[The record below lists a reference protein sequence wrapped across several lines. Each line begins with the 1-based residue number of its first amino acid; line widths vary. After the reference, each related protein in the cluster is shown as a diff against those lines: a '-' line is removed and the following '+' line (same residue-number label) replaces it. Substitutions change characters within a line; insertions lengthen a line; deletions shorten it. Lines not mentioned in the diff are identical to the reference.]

1 LLGFAKRKS
10 WDLDVKREEMG
21 SIATTNGSKPV
32 SAVQKLRNMLA
43 DPDKFIACPGVYDGF
58 TARIALQEG
67 VDCLYMVR
75 LNPASRPSHHKTF
88 HSLSHHARTN
98 KPQLNTNTT
107 QTGAG
112 TTMSRLGMADMGI
125 ATQSDMLA
133 NAAMIAS
140 LSPST
145 PLIADADTG
154 YGGAIMVGRTVTG
167 YIRAGVAGLHL
178 EDQVVNKRCGHLK
191 GKQLVDVDEFAS
203 RIRAAVLAREQSGGD
218 IVIIARTD
226 ALQGFGYDEAVKRLR
241 AAVAAGADV
250 AFLEGVDTLASAKR
264 ACAELAPTP
273 CLFNNVPGGV
283 SPDFGVEQCKE
294 IGYKLAIFP
303 CLAFEMVYPAVRRA
317 VKQLKEIGNVGSQ
330 EKDGRRYGPR
340 ELFQVCGLDELVDF
354 DNNVGGGAYT
364 GGA

>member
-1 LLGFAKRKS
+1 
-10 WDLDVKREEMG
+10 
-21 SIATTNGSKPV
+21 
-32 SAVQKLRNMLA
+32 
-43 DPDKFIACPGVYDGF
+43 
-58 TARIALQEG
+58 
-67 VDCLYMVR
+67 
-75 LNPASRPSHHKTF
+75 
-88 HSLSHHARTN
+88 
-98 KPQLNTNTT
+98 
-107 QTGAG
+107 
-112 TTMSRLGMADMGI
+112 MADMGI

-250 AFLEGVDTLASAKR
+250 AFLE
-264 ACAELAPTP
+264 
-273 CLFNNVPGGV
+273 
-283 SPDFGVEQCKE
+283 QCKE